1 MKRLHFSTAG
11 WRSSQ
16 RWGESKGILRP
27 RRLADSRQ
35 IDIFRT
41 DFIKPSALVCA
52 PLLQTNP
59 EKLDMTF
66 FLGRLPAE
74 GCKF

>member
-11 WRSSQ
+11 WPFPQ

-66 FLGRLPAE
+66 SLAACQLQ

>member
-11 WRSSQ
+11 WRFPQ

-41 DFIKPSALVCA
+41 DFIKPSALVRTTA
-52 PLLQTNP
+52 TDQPR
-59 EKLDMTF
+59 EARYDF
-66 FLGRLPAE
+66 FLGRLPAA
-74 GCKF
+74 GL